1 VLDVLLVGGEV
12 ADGTGTQ
19 PRRADVGVRDGLI
32 ELVRP
37 AGGLPALSARRVV
50 DVSGRLLMPG
60 FVDAHSHA
68 DALIGTADLELAC
81 LRQGVTTVIA
91 GQDGVSL
98 APTAGSVA
106 RETSRYFAA
115 VNGPFPAE
123 LAEGATVAELL
134 TYYDRRGA
142 LNVAYLVP
150 GGTVRASV
158 AGFGPIGDDG
168 GLAGQLKVLEES
180 LAAGAVGLS
189 TGLEYVPGGYADA
202 AELTALCQVVREAG
216 GVHVSHIRGYEQDA
230 PAGMDEFLRIGAGS
244 GVLSHVSHFHGPAAV
259 LLPEVAR
266 AHAMGVDLTYDTY
279 PYRRGSTILAMLA
292 LPREIQAGAP
302 SQTLL
307 QLAVPEVRAALR
319 RDWFPSRAELFTR
332 VTLSHVPVPEWN
344 WAEGLTVPEAAG
356 RAGLDPGDLVCELI
370 LACELAVGCVVQQ
383 PAANTAQDIR
393 TLLKQ
398 PEQMGGSD
406 GILIGGHPHPRGRG
420 AFARM
425 LARHTRD
432 LGDWSWGEAAVHLS
446 ARACER
452 FGLAGRGRLAE
463 GYAADIAVLDVPGLA
478 DRATYGQP
486 LALAEGV
493 DLVLVN
499 GEIVLENGQ
508 LTGVRCGRALR
519 RGETMR

>member
-1 VLDVLLVGGEV
+1 VLDVLLVGGEI
-12 ADGTGTQ
+12 ADGTGAE

-32 ELVRP
+32 ELVGP
-37 AGGLPALSARRVV
+37 AEGVRARRVV

-68 DALIGTADLELAC
+68 DALIGSPDLELAC
-81 LRQGVTTVIA
+81 LRQGVTTVIV

-106 RETSRYFAA
+106 GETSRYFAA
-115 VNGPFPAE
+115 VNGPFPDE

-134 TYYDRRGA
+134 EFYDRRGA

-150 GGTVRASV
+150 GGTLRASV
-158 AGFGPIGDDG
+158 VGFGPIGDAG
-168 GLAGQLKVLEES
+168 GLAGQLRLLEES
-180 LAAGAVGLS
+180 LGAGAVGLS
-189 TGLEYVPGGYADA
+189 TGLEYVPGGYADV
-202 AELTALCQVVREAG
+202 AELTALCEVVREAG

-230 PAGMDEFLRIGAGS
+230 PTGMAEFLRIGAAS

-259 LLPEVAR
+259 LLPEVAK

-279 PYRRGSTILAMLA
+279 PYRRGNTILAMLA
-292 LPREIQAGAP
+292 LPKGIQAGAP

-307 QLAVPEVRAALR
+307 QLATPEVRATLR
-319 RDWFPSRAELFTR
+319 RDWFPAQAELFTR
-332 VTLSHVPVPEWN
+332 VTLSHVPAPEWH
-344 WAEGLTVPEAAG
+344 WAEGMTVPEAAE
-356 RAGLDPGDLVCELI
+356 RAGLAPGDLVCELI

-383 PAANTAQDIR
+383 PAANTPLDIS

-398 PEQMGGSD
+398 PEQMGSSD

-432 LGDWSWGEAAVHLS
+432 LGDWTWGEAAVHLS

-452 FGLAGRGRLAE
+452 FGLTGRGRLAE
-463 GYAADIAVLDVPGLA
+463 GYAADIAVLDVAGLA
-478 DRATYGQP
+478 DRATYEQP

-499 GEIVLENGQ
+499 GETVLEKGQ
-508 LTGVRCGRALR
+508 LTGARCGRALR
-519 RGETMR
+519 RGESIR

>member
-1 VLDVLLVGGEV
+1 MLDVLLVGGEI
-12 ADGTGTQ
+12 ADGTGAE
-19 PRRADVGVRDGLI
+19 PRRADLGVRDGLI
-32 ELVRP
+32 ELVGSASGVR
-37 AGGLPALSARRVV
+37 ARRVV

-68 DALIGTADLELAC
+68 DALIGSPNLELSC
-81 LRQGVTTVIA
+81 LRQGVTTVIV

-106 RETSRYFAA
+106 QETSRYFAA

-123 LAEGATVAELL
+123 LADGATVAELL
-134 TYYDRRGA
+134 EFYDRRGA

-150 GGTVRASV
+150 GGTLRASV
-158 AGFGPIGDDG
+158 VGFGPMGDVREQVS
-168 GLAGQLKVLEES
+168 LLEDS

-189 TGLEYVPGGYADA
+189 TGLEYVPGGYADV
-202 AELTALCQVVREAG
+202 AELTALCEVVREAG

-230 PAGMDEFLRIGAGS
+230 PTGMAEFLQIGAGS
-244 GVLSHVSHFHGPAAV
+244 GVRSHVSHFHGPAAV
-259 LLPEVAR
+259 LLPEVAK

-279 PYRRGSTILAMLA
+279 PYRRGNTILAMLA
-292 LPREIQAGAP
+292 LPKEIQAAAP

-307 QLAVPEVRAALR
+307 RLATPETRATLR
-319 RDWFPSRAELFTR
+319 RDWFPARAELFTR

-344 WAEGLTVPEAAG
+344 WAEGLTVPEAAE
-356 RAGLDPGDLVCELI
+356 RVGLDPGDLVCELI
-370 LACELAVGCVVQQ
+370 LACELAVGCVVRQ
-383 PAANTAQDIR
+383 PAANTPQDIS

-398 PEQMGGSD
+398 PEQMGSSD

-432 LGDWSWGEAAVHLS
+432 LGDWTWGQAAVHLS
-446 ARACER
+446 SRACER

-463 GYAADIAVLDVPGLA
+463 GYAADIAVLDVTRLA
-478 DRATYGQP
+478 DRATYEQP

-499 GEIVLENGQ
+499 GEIGLEEGH
-508 LTGVRCGRALR
+508 LTGARCGRALR
-519 RGETMR
+519 RGEKMR